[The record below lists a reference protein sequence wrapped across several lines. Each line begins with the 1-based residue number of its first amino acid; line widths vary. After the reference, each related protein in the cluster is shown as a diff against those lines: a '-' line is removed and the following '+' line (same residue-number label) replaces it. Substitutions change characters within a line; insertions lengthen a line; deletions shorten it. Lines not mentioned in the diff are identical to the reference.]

1 LEDLDNKLVIISL
14 DRYVELLVFEYEYN
28 LLLNSGVDNWN
39 YYEDVWEE
47 YDADE
52 LREELIARMMEMN
65 IEDVQMIDKGL
76 IHD

>member
-1 LEDLDNKLVIISL
+1 LEDLDNKPVTIPL

-39 YYEDVWEE
+39 CYYDVWEE

-52 LREELIARMMEMN
+52 LRKELITG
-65 IEDVQMIDKGL
+65 MIDKGL
-76 IHD
+76 IQV

>member
-1 LEDLDNKLVIISL
+1 MEDLDNKLVIISL

>member
-1 LEDLDNKLVIISL
+1 MEDLDNKLVIISL

-52 LREELIARMMEMN
+52 LRKELTTRMMEMN
-65 IEDVQMIDKGL
+65 IEDV
-76 IHD
+76 

>member
-1 LEDLDNKLVIISL
+1 LEDLDNTFISIPL

-39 YYEDVWEE
+39 YFEDVWEG
-47 YDADE
+47 YDADA
-52 LREELIARMMEMN
+52 LRKEIITR
-65 IEDVQMIDKGL
+65 MIDKGV